1 MRNLIRAD
9 LYRILRTKMI
19 YIGTAIAVF
28 IIVFGIERTLVTIG
42 SNATG
47 YMAGLN
53 GALDGFLLPVI
64 IEVPV
69 FVAVFSHELTAKAMQ
84 CILGRGLTRGKLITA
99 KLLDAAILLIGI
111 FAIFTVV
118 ALLLASPD
126 YAISSR
132 QMTLAIIFIWLRAL
146 RFFGYICFA
155 AMIMFI
161 ANSTALGIISCVGF
175 ALVFRLL
182 CMAVTRLGGI
192 EFYDYTFDGL
202 LDWAYKSI
210 EAGGLG
216 LQLIPALLFIV
227 IALVIT
233 IFFFNRKEFE
243 F

>member
-9 LYRILRTKMI
+9 LCRILKTKMI
-19 YIGTAIAVF
+19 YVGTVFAVL
-28 IIVFGIERTLVTIG
+28 IIVFGIGRALVSIG

-47 YMAGLN
+47 YMNGLN
-53 GALDGFLLPVI
+53 SSLDGFLFPVI
-64 IEVPV
+64 IDVPI
-69 FVAVFSHELTAKAMQ
+69 FIAVFSHELSAKSMQ
-84 CILGRGLTRGKLITA
+84 CVLGHGLTRGKLITA

-111 FAIFTVV
+111 FAVFTAV
-118 ALLLASPD
+118 AVIMASPD

-132 QMTLAIIFIWLRAL
+132 QMTMAIISIWLRAL

-161 ANSTALGIISCVGF
+161 TNSSALGLIFCIGF

-227 IALVIT
+227 AALAVT